1 MLQLIEKT
9 MIKNSISL
17 AQYKLKLHKERGM
30 NSELSILEVAEL
42 MDLIHFSESI
52 KSVKT
57 NSIFFPFSEN

>member
-30 NSELSILEVAEL
+30 NSELSIVQVAEL
-42 MDLIHFSESI
+42 MEMKMFLH
-52 KSVKT
+52 
-57 NSIFFPFSEN
+57 IF